1 MTVLEATFPRPV
13 RCHLV
18 DLDSECRSTLLRDLG
33 ITDDFTVGRIALI
46 LLSIRR
52 RLLRFRHTGLPA
64 VLAALILLSFQVV
77 FLRHGQSSEHNHLPN
92 VSGLAATYSAHSSR
106 IIR

>member
-1 MTVLEATFPRPV
+1 
-13 RCHLV
+13 
-18 DLDSECRSTLLRDLG
+18 
-33 ITDDFTVGRIALI
+33 
-46 LLSIRR
+46 
-52 RLLRFRHTGLPA
+52 LPA